1 VRPPSRE
8 EAMSYKDDHIP
19 MATVLADGNDPSR
32 TIAYSETGED
42 GEQYMWLNMG
52 PSHPATHGTIKIMVK
67 LSGEEIRDAD
77 VDIGYLHRAFEKSC
91 ETHTWTQAQVFTD
104 RLNYLSA
111 MINNCGYMMAVEKLF
126 DIEVTDRCKVVRTL
140 MSEVSRLGDHATCIG
155 ASAMELGAMTAF
167 LYFIKMRE
175 WMWELVEDV
184 CGARVTTNWAKIGGL
199 WDDLP
204 EGFSEKCRSTIPRSR
219 DVIAEVDKLL
229 TRNRIFV
236 DRMQG
241 VGGISKED
249 AISYGITGPL
259 LRATGVPF
267 DLRKDE
273 PYLAYG
279 WFDFDVPVGTRGDN
293 YDRYLVRMEEMR
305 QSLRIIEQ
313 CLDNLPA
320 GPVDVDDKRVSYP
333 PLGRVYTEMEAL
345 IHHFKLWMR
354 GPGQGIR
361 PPIGEAYSR
370 VEGANGELGFYVIS
384 DGSDQPYRVRCRPP
398 CLPPMNALRQL
409 LVGGMVADLVP
420 TFGSVNMI
428 GGELDR

>member
-1 VRPPSRE
+1 MPR
-8 EAMSYKDDHIP
+8 
-19 MATVLADGNDPSR
+19 VLEDGNDPER
-32 TIAYSETGED
+32 TVAYSETGPD

-52 PSHPATHGTIKIMVK
+52 PSHPATHGTIQIRAK
-67 LSGEEIRDAD
+67 LDGERVIDAD

-104 RLNYLSA
+104 RLNYVSA
-111 MINNCGYMMAVEKLF
+111 MINNTGYMMAAEKLF
-126 DIEVTDRCKVVRTL
+126 DLEVTERCKVVRTL
-140 MSEVSRLGDHATCIG
+140 MCEISRVGDHATCVG

-167 LYFIKMRE
+167 LYLMKLRE
-175 WMWELVEDV
+175 WLWELVEDV

-204 EGFSEKCRSTIPRSR
+204 AGIEDKIRAAVKRGYGILE
-219 DVIAEVDKLL
+219 EVDKLL
-229 TRNRIFV
+229 TRNRIFI

-241 VGGISKED
+241 VGTISQAD

-259 LRATGVPF
+259 LRATGVPL
-267 DLRKDE
+267 DKRKDE
-273 PYLAYG
+273 PYLAYDRV
-279 WFDFDVPVGTRGDN
+279 DFDVPVGTAGDN

-305 QSLRIIEQ
+305 QSFRIIEQ
-313 CLDNLPA
+313 CLDDLPG
-320 GPVDVDDKRVSYP
+320 GPVDVDDNRVVYP
-333 PLGRVYTEMEAL
+333 RLDKVYTEMEAL
-345 IHHFKLWMR
+345 IQHFKLWMR

-361 PPIGEAYSR
+361 PPVGEAYVS
-370 VEGANGELGFYVIS
+370 VEGGNGELGFYVIS

-398 CLPPMNALRQL
+398 CLPPMGALRGML
-409 LVGGMVADLVP
+409 IGGMIADVVP

>member
-1 VRPPSRE
+1 VKTEDRIQMPTLL
-8 EAMSYKDDHIP
+8 KD
-19 MATVLADGNDPSR
+19 ANDPER
-32 TIAYSETGED
+32 TIIYSEEGPD

-67 LSGEEIRDAD
+67 LSGEEVVDCD

-104 RLNYLSA
+104 RLNYVSA
-111 MINNCGYMMAVEKLF
+111 MINNCGYMMAAEKLF
-126 DIEVTDRCKVVRTL
+126 DIEVTERCKVVRTL
-140 MSEVSRLGDHATCIG
+140 MSELSRVGDHCTCVG

-167 LYFIKMRE
+167 LYFIKLRE
-175 WMWELVEDV
+175 WIWELIEEV

-199 WDDLP
+199 WNDLP
-204 EGFSEKCRSTIPRSR
+204 DGFEEKCRDLVKRGH
-219 DVIAEVDKLL
+219 EVVGECDRLL
-229 TRNRIFV
+229 TRNRIFI

-241 VGGISKED
+241 VGVISKES
-249 AISYGITGPL
+249 AISYGITGPF
-259 LRATGVPF
+259 LRATGVPL
-267 DLRKDE
+267 DVRKDE
-273 PYLAYG
+273 PYLAYDRV
-279 WFDFDVPVGTRGDN
+279 DFDVPVGTKGDN
-293 YDRYLVRMEEMR
+293 YDRYLVRMEEIR
-305 QSLRIIEQ
+305 QSLRIITQ
-313 CLDNLPA
+313 CLDQLPD

-333 PLGRVYTEMEAL
+333 PLDKVYTEMEAL

-361 PPIGEAYSR
+361 PPVGEAYSK

-384 DGSDQPYRVRCRPP
+384 DGTDQAFRVRCRPP
-398 CLPPMNALRQL
+398 CFPIMNALREL
-409 LVGGMVADLVP
+409 LTGGMIADVVP

>member
-1 VRPPSRE
+1 MKTEDRIQMPTLL
-8 EAMSYKDDHIP
+8 KD
-19 MATVLADGNDPSR
+19 ANDPER
-32 TIAYSETGED
+32 TIIYSEEGPD

-67 LSGEEIRDAD
+67 LSGEEIIDCD

-104 RLNYLSA
+104 RLNYVSA
-111 MINNCGYMMAVEKLF
+111 MINNCGYMMAAEKLF
-126 DIEVTDRCKVVRTL
+126 DIEVTERCKVVRTL
-140 MSEVSRLGDHATCIG
+140 MSELSRVGDHCTCVG

-167 LYFIKMRE
+167 LYFIKLRE
-175 WMWELVEDV
+175 WIWELIEEV

-204 EGFSEKCRSTIPRSR
+204 EGFEDRCRHVVKRGY
-219 DVIAEVDKLL
+219 DVVAECDRLL
-229 TRNRIFV
+229 TRNRIFM

-241 VGGISKED
+241 VGAISKES

-267 DLRKDE
+267 DIRKDE
-273 PYLAYG
+273 PYLAYDRV
-279 WFDFDVPVGTRGDN
+279 DFDVPVGTKGDN
-293 YDRYLVRMEEMR
+293 YDRYLVRMEEIR
-305 QSLRIIEQ
+305 QSLRIVTQ
-313 CLDNLPA
+313 CLEQLPD
-320 GPVDVDDKRVSYP
+320 GPVDIEDKRVSYP
-333 PLGRVYTEMEAL
+333 PLDKVYTEMEAL

-361 PPIGEAYSR
+361 PPVGEAYAR
-370 VEGANGELGFYVIS
+370 VEGSNGELGFYVIS

-398 CLPPMNALRQL
+398 CFPPMGALREL
-409 LVGGMVADLVP
+409 LTGGMIADVIP
-420 TFGSVNMI
+420 TFGAVNMI

>member
-1 VRPPSRE
+1 
-8 EAMSYKDDHIP
+8 MNHKDDIP
-19 MATVLADGNDPSR
+19 MPTLLRDANDPSR
-32 TIAYSETGED
+32 TISYSEVGED
-42 GEQYMWLNMG
+42 GEHFMWLNMG

-67 LSGEEIRDAD
+67 LSGEEVLDAD

-91 ETHTWTQAQVFTD
+91 ENHTWTQGQIWTD
-104 RLNYLSA
+104 RLNYVSA
-111 MINNCGYMMAVEKLF
+111 MINNCGYMMAAEKLF
-126 DIEVTDRCKVVRTL
+126 DIEITDRCKVVRTL
-140 MSEVSRLGDHATCIG
+140 MSEISRVGDHATCVG

-199 WDDLP
+199 WNDLP
-204 EGFSEKCRSTIPRSR
+204 PGFEDKCRGTVQRSR
-219 DVIAEVDKLL
+219 EVVAEVDKLL

-241 VGGISKED
+241 IGIISKED
-249 AISYGITGPL
+249 AISYGITGPF
-259 LRATGVPF
+259 LRSTGVAF

-273 PYLAYG
+273 PYLAYDR
-279 WFDFDVPVGTRGDN
+279 FDFDVPVGTRGDN
-293 YDRYLVRMEEMR
+293 YDRYLVRMEEIR

-333 PLGRVYTEMEAL
+333 PLDRVYTEMETL

-361 PPIGEAYSR
+361 PPVGEAYAR

-384 DGSDQPYRVRCRPP
+384 DGTDQPYRVRCRPP
-398 CLPPMNALRQL
+398 CFPPMNALRQL
-409 LVGGMVADLVP
+409 LIGGMIADVVP